1 MIGNV
6 SNIPQA
12 TSFIKRPFGI
22 GTFIGIQG
30 SILTM
35 VGIFFPWSYSL
46 ASRIY
51 WTMGTQL
58 SLGWLAFF
66 ISLLAIICFVFRTS
80 AAYRLGLIF
89 GILALIISGPYFFLF
104 ITDSR
109 YIVGG
114 LDMSFTGSILMTLGG
129 IIGYLRTPKQT
140 SDTQ

>member
-1 MIGNV
+1 
-6 SNIPQA
+6 
-12 TSFIKRPFGI
+12 
-22 GTFIGIQG
+22 
-30 SILTM
+30 M
-35 VGIFFPWSYSL
+35 VDL
-46 ASRIY
+46 RRI
-51 WTMGTQL
+51 
-58 SLGWLAFF
+58 A
-66 ISLLAIICFVFRTS
+66 IAIICFVFRTR

-89 GILALIISGPYFFLF
+89 GVLALIISGPYFFLF